1 MILKLLDIENEPLVE
16 EINENEIESD
26 NEEKCK
32 KRFFEID
39 LFYEIIKTKNISIW
53 RNHLF

>member
-39 LFYEIIKTKNISIW
+39 LFYEIIKTKHLSIW